1 MSLFKTP
8 KQRLNF
14 TLAIVVVA
22 FVLLAARLV
31 KIQIIDGGKY
41 SDMAVVQQTKDIPIP
56 AQRGEILDRN
66 LKKLAVNMTLYNI
79 WADTNRITSPETS
92 SKLISDILGTDP
104 QALHDK
110 ISSGAGLISVGKWVD
125 KEKVEGIDSLN
136 LEGIWFTEVEK
147 RYYPLEDLGAFVIG
161 HTTDDNRGLAGV
173 ELQLNRYLTGLSGR
187 WIRNTDVFGRQ
198 LPFGTDKYYGA
209 QDGLNV
215 ILTID
220 EVLQYY
226 TEQVIEKGREEL
238 NAKRI
243 MAVMMDPRTGD
254 ILSMAA
260 YPDYN
265 PNTPRMPIDESQ
277 LIEYQGLEDVEKQAY
292 WNKLWRNPIVSDT
305 YEPGSTFKLIT
316 AAMSLEENVARPD
329 TLFYATGSINVA
341 GQNIRCWRY
350 YRPHGEQT
358 LTQALENSCNP
369 VFVEL
374 SQKLGEEKFYKYLE
388 AFGFRGKTG
397 VELPGESGGL
407 TIPIGKAGPVELA
420 TMSFGHGL
428 SITPIQLLTAVSALA
443 NDGRFMEPRL
453 VSGLADNDG
462 NIVET
467 FDPAFKR
474 QVVSQS
480 TSMEVRLMMESVVF
494 NGSGK
499 EAYIP
504 GYRVGGKTGTAEKL
518 VDGAYDEDRV
528 IASFIAVAPVNDPKL
543 AILVVIDEPEK
554 SHFGSLTAAP
564 LAKEIIEKSLIRM
577 AVEPVFTEAELEIMN
592 NDLLLVPDLNGM
604 DAEDALAKLESMG
617 LRCEIVPEI
626 ENIDD
631 THKVLE
637 QYPYAG
643 FEAREGYSVI
653 IYVE

>member
-14 TLAIVVVA
+14 TLAIVIVA
-22 FVLLAARLV
+22 FALLSARLV
-31 KIQIIDGGKY
+31 KIQIIDGEKY

-79 WADTNRITSPETS
+79 WADTNRVTSPETS
-92 SKLISDILGTDP
+92 SKLISDILLSD
-104 QALHDK
+104 QEAMSDK
-110 ISSGAGLISVGKWVD
+110 IRSGAGLISIGKWVD
-125 KEKVEGIDSLN
+125 KEKVEEIDALN

-147 RYYPLEDLGAFVIG
+147 RYYPLDDLGAFVIG

-173 ELQLNRYLTGLSGR
+173 ELELNRYLTGLSGR

-226 TEQVIEKGREEL
+226 TEQVIEKGMKDL
-238 NAKRI
+238 KAKKI
-243 MAVMMDPRTGD
+243 MAIMMDPRTGD

-277 LIEYQGLEDVEKQAY
+277 LTEYQDLEDVEKQAY

-316 AAMSLEENVARPD
+316 SAMSIEENITRPD
-329 TLFYATGSINVA
+329 TKFYSNGYINIA
-341 GQNIRCWRY
+341 GQIIKCWRH

-374 SQKLGEEKFYKYLE
+374 SQKLGKEKFYKYLE

-397 VELPGESGGL
+397 IELPGESGGL
-407 TIPIGKAGPVELA
+407 TIPIGKAGPVEIA

-443 NDGRFMEPRL
+443 NDGRLMEPRL

-467 FDPAFKR
+467 FDPVFKR

-518 VDGAYDEDRV
+518 VDGAYDEDKV
-528 IASFIAVAPVNDPKL
+528 IASFIAVAPVDNPKL
-543 AILVVIDEPEK
+543 AILIVIDEPKE

-564 LAKEIIEKSLIRM
+564 LAKEIMEKSLIRM
-577 AVEPVFTEAELEIMN
+577 AVEPVFTEAELEVMN
-592 NDLLLVPDLNGM
+592 KGSLVVPNLNGM
-604 DAEDALAKLESMG
+604 DAEDAIAKLESMG

-626 ENIDD
+626 ENLDD

-643 FEAREGYSVI
+643 FEAIEGYSVI

>member
-14 TLAIVVVA
+14 TLVIVMIA
-22 FVLLAARLV
+22 FALLVARLV
-31 KIQIIDGGKY
+31 KIQIIDGEKY

-66 LKKLAVNMTLYNI
+66 LKKMAVNMTLYNI
-79 WADTNRITSPETS
+79 WADANKITSPETS
-92 SKLISDILGTDP
+92 SKLISDILGLDP
-104 QALHDK
+104 EAMHAK
-110 ISSGAGLISVGKWVD
+110 ISSGAGLISVGKWID
-125 KEKVEGIDSLN
+125 KEKVEEIDSLH

-147 RYYPLEDLGAFVIG
+147 RYYPLDDLGAFVIG
-161 HTTDDNRGLAGV
+161 HTTDDNRGLAGI
-173 ELQLNRYLTGLSGR
+173 ELELNRYLTGLSGR

-226 TEQVIEKGREEL
+226 TEQIIEKGRETL

-243 MAVMMDPRTGD
+243 MAIMMDPRTGD

-265 PNTPRMPIDESQ
+265 PNSPRTPIDESQ
-277 LIEYQGLEDVEKQAY
+277 LTEYQGLEDAEKQTY

-316 AAMSLEENVARPD
+316 AAMSLEENIARPD

-358 LTQALENSCNP
+358 LTEALENSCNP

-397 VELPGESGGL
+397 IELPGESGGL
-407 TIPIGKAGPVELA
+407 TIPIEKAGPVELA

-443 NDGRFMEPRL
+443 NDGRLMEPRL
-453 VSGLADNDG
+453 ISGLADNDG

-467 FDPAFKR
+467 FEPVFKR

-518 VDGAYDEDRV
+518 VDGAYDEDKV
-528 IASFIAVAPVNDPKL
+528 IASFIAVAPVDDPKL
-543 AILVVIDEPEK
+543 AILIVIDEPKE

-564 LAKEIIEKSLIRM
+564 LAKEILEKSLIRM
-577 AVEPVFTEAELEIMN
+577 AVEPVFTEAELEIIN
-592 NDLLLVPDLNGM
+592 NDSIVVPDLNGV
-604 DAEDALAKLESMG
+604 DASDAVAKLESMG
-617 LRCEIVPEI
+617 LRCEVVPEI
-626 ENIDD
+626 ENLDEN
-631 THKVLE
+631 HKVLE

>member
-1 MSLFKTP
+1 MSLFRTP
-8 KQRLNF
+8 KQRLNL
-14 TLAIVVVA
+14 TLAIVIVA
-22 FVLLAARLV
+22 FAFLSARLV
-31 KIQIIDGGKY
+31 KIQIIDGEKY

-92 SKLISDILGTDP
+92 SKLISDILESDP
-104 QALHDK
+104 QEMHDK
-110 ISSGAGLISVGKWVD
+110 ISSGAGLISIGKWVD
-125 KEKVEGIDSLN
+125 KEKVEEISSLN
-136 LEGIWFTEVEK
+136 LEGVWHTEVEK
-147 RYYPLEDLGAFVIG
+147 RYYPLDDLGAFVIG

-173 ELQLNRYLTGLSGR
+173 ELELNRYLTGLSGR

-220 EVLQYY
+220 EVMQYY
-226 TEQVIEKGREEL
+226 TEQVIEKGL
-238 NAKRI
+238 KDLKAKRI
-243 MAVMMDPRTGD
+243 MAIMMDPRTGD

-265 PNTPRMPIDESQ
+265 PNSPRIPVDESQ

-374 SQKLGEEKFYKYLE
+374 SQKLGKEKFYKYLE

-397 VELPGESGGL
+397 IELPGESGGL

-443 NDGRFMEPRL
+443 NDGRLMEPRL
-453 VSGLADNDG
+453 ISGLADNDG

-467 FDPAFKR
+467 FDPVFKR

-518 VDGAYDEDRV
+518 VNGAYDENSV
-528 IASFIAVAPVNDPKL
+528 IASFIAVAPVDDPKL
-543 AILVVIDEPEK
+543 AILIVIDEPEE

-564 LAKEIIEKSLIRM
+564 LAKEIMEKSLIRM
-577 AVEPVFTEAELEIMN
+577 AVEPEFTETELQILN
-592 NDLLLVPDLNGM
+592 NDSVLVPDLNGM
-604 DAEDALAKLESMG
+604 DAQDALAKLDSIG

-626 ENIDD
+626 ENLDD

-643 FEAREGYSVI
+643 FEAMEGYSVI